1 MEITIDYDQIYLI
14 VVCVLSAMAF
24 FPVLI
29 LLVTQCKFKQ
39 KKIKEDI
46 LLIERYALYII
57 FIIINLTTTVLLY
70 NDKYNSLYKDIMHFS
85 FLFYINIYIMNI
97 IAVNIEFYNS
107 IKNPFYKMLSIFSNK
122 KKNIIWEILIFVT
135 SPAFFL
141 ISHFMKKFD
150 IFDDKRCFIDN
161 KIVNG
166 TIGLSMVFI
175 VIFQSLSLYIYQQLQ
190 NKSKRTLLS
199 KFISLFINSFL
210 LIIYSTIN
218 YIELFNEGL
227 INDDILRLISVSL
240 IIVIIFVDAI
250 SSMCYI
256 KKSDYYYYYLGKKK
270 SISKYY
276 KMCTKNKYYKQP
288 IYDNATNTSIKKEI
302 IMNTFL
308 DKLSF
313 NNLSQLD
320 IELSEYSLNVALASI
335 AVVFDKVRKAN
346 NESITVRSEKQSEM
360 QESLLSENNRETHD
374 KYMEFFLSKGNFTGN
389 MIDMINVSNN
399 ILDKDKE
406 KEQYKNNVNVDI
418 KYYYY
423 DKFVNAIMT
432 KGIDLSDVKA
442 SLLSHSSKTPYLL
455 SKNSN
460 ENYFQSMKTLSIKT
474 KDKKI
479 MIEIFP
485 NIMNSRANCDL
496 IEKYIDHMTAKK
508 NGASTFLPFLLGV
521 FKIQINSFSSFTVFI
536 SKNSIIES
544 VPNDVFNYWQ
554 FMRYGY
560 NDQIER
566 IETSK
571 DRTSICITDDN
582 LFNGMKILL
591 RSYKLFNEVLEN
603 DFNFLKEMN
612 AKNFS
617 VLIMYYEFDQAGMKS
632 ISIEPNEDVSKIRIS
647 TSNFRISDI
656 KNFNFSESGDTICEL
671 DKDFSAI
678 KYSKDGNGFEAMFN
692 NFKSI
697 LFFSFENVFEF
708 RGHSFKSIDYNKYK
722 NDLLKNFDYLN
733 LENE

>member
-218 YIELFNEGL
+218 YIEIFNEGL

-442 SLLSHSSKTPYLL
+442 SLLSHSSCLL
-455 SKNSN
+455 HHS
-460 ENYFQSMKTLSIKT
+460 
-474 KDKKI
+474 
-479 MIEIFP
+479 
-485 NIMNSRANCDL
+485 
-496 IEKYIDHMTAKK
+496 YI
-508 NGASTFLPFLLGV
+508 
-521 FKIQINSFSSFTVFI
+521 
-536 SKNSIIES
+536 
-544 VPNDVFNYWQ
+544 
-554 FMRYGY
+554 
-560 NDQIER
+560 
-566 IETSK
+566 
-571 DRTSICITDDN
+571 
-582 LFNGMKILL
+582 
-591 RSYKLFNEVLEN
+591 
-603 DFNFLKEMN
+603 
-612 AKNFS
+612 
-617 VLIMYYEFDQAGMKS
+617 
-632 ISIEPNEDVSKIRIS
+632 
-647 TSNFRISDI
+647 
-656 KNFNFSESGDTICEL
+656 
-671 DKDFSAI
+671 
-678 KYSKDGNGFEAMFN
+678 
-692 NFKSI
+692 
-697 LFFSFENVFEF
+697 
-708 RGHSFKSIDYNKYK
+708 
-722 NDLLKNFDYLN
+722 
-733 LENE
+733 